1 MKNEHLN
8 FHSGRHYFPDVP
20 SLSFTALSLLFHC
33 ILITSSVHCHYFFT
47 ALSLLYTAIT
57 VSLHYHYCI
66 LPLLFHSTII
76 TVSLQAWCHI
86 PPCYIQYYH
95 PVRRP
100 SFKGKY
106 EKCTFYESQ
115 KHSLKIGEIQILFH
129 CRHDWCPIPPS
140 YIMYNHLHT
149 TLLYSCTIII
159 SSQRASRFPSP
170 PLRHID
176 PGISSHP
183 ALSAWSN
190 LVRFPNP
197 LATGSGLGFHYP

>member
-1 MKNEHLN
+1 MWHWKRFDTCSFPPPGMKNEHLN

-66 LPLLFHSTII
+66 LPLLFHCTII
-76 TVSLQAWCHI
+76 ITISLQAWCHI
-86 PPCYIQYYH
+86 PPCYILYFH
-95 PVRRP
+95 PV
-100 SFKGKY
+100 KGPFSK
-106 EKCTFYESQ
+106 ENTRNAPFT
-115 KHSLKIGEIQILFH
+115 KH
-129 CRHDWCPIPPS
+129 R
-140 YIMYNHLHT
+140 N
-149 TLLYSCTIII
+149 CTIII

-176 PGISSHP
+176 PGLVSSGPFSMIKPTTPGIPDGPGWH
-183 ALSAWSN
+183 
-190 LVRFPNP
+190 
-197 LATGSGLGFHYP
+197 